1 MMQGI
6 QADMAA
12 IAFAEAGEHETA
24 RQMMQEGARKT
35 APAPAAHK
43 PSMVTIIFQGILSFA
58 FIWAV
63 LKYQNIINEL
73 DFKGQSGGL
82 YFLFPLVMVAIY
94 TYIHANFAHGLY
106 DYFGITAKKK

>member
-1 MMQGI
+1 MQGI
-6 QADMAA
+6 QTDMAA
-12 IAFAEAGEHETA
+12 IAFAEAGEHDTA
-24 RQMMQEGARKT
+24 RQIMQEGSRKT

-43 PSMVTIIFQGILSFA
+43 PSIVTIIFQGILSFG

-63 LKYQNIINEL
+63 LKYQDIINTL
-73 DFKGQSGGL
+73 DFKGQSGGV

>member
-6 QADMAA
+6 QTHMTA
-12 IAFAEAGEHETA
+12 IAFAEAGEHDTA
-24 RQMMQEGARKT
+24 RQIMQEVGRK
-35 APAPAAHK
+35 PAPTPVAHR
-43 PSMVTIIFQGILSFA
+43 PSLVGIILQGILSFG

-63 LKYQNIINEL
+63 LKYQNLINEL

>member
-1 MMQGI
+1 MQSI

-12 IAFAEAGEHETA
+12 IAFAEAGEHDTA
-24 RQMMQEGARKT
+24 RRIMQEGAKNT
-35 APAPAAHK
+35 PAPAAHK
-43 PSMVTIIFQGILSFA
+43 PSMVTIIFQGILSFG
-58 FIWAV
+58 FIWAI